1 MEEAVALLAAE
12 KCTNAAVAAAAGTAA
27 AVPRE
32 PVTAAVTTMG
42 NGGALGPVMA
52 DAFVADRAAVAT
64 ADAMAAVAV
73 AVAETNDIPVTGGN
87 LARGYAAGCSTRS
100 HS

>member
-1 MEEAVALLAAE
+1 MALLAAE
-12 KCTNAAVAAAAGTAA
+12 KCTNAAAAAAAAGTAA

-32 PVTAAVTTMG
+32 PAAAAVTMMG

-52 DAFVADRAAVAT
+52 AAFVADRAAVAT
-64 ADAMAAVAV
+64 ADALAAVAV
-73 AVAETNDIPVTGGN
+73 AVAETNDIPVTGGI
-87 LARGYAAGCSTRS
+87 LARGYAAGCAMRS

>member
-1 MEEAVALLAAE
+1 
-12 KCTNAAVAAAAGTAA
+12 
-27 AVPRE
+27 
-32 PVTAAVTTMG
+32 
-42 NGGALGPVMA
+42 
-52 DAFVADRAAVAT
+52 VAT